1 MKSTRQVILNIL
13 EKEASLP
20 TSQLVEMVL
29 SQDSGRNREEVLQ
42 NLTQLHAEG
51 KLSMR
56 PPHFSSFRSFF
67 LDTAWNTNFWAVL
80 VTCAGYAIQFWI
92 PSQRLPPGLLL
103 LFYLPGCS
111 LLRAIVNNHY
121 PFPVG
126 KYILEIALSLAL
138 TMLLG
143 LLLNFTPEALLSAK
157 TQASIVGLN
166 LVLAFAASLTDY
178 REKYSV
184 RLARRNASCSRQNT
198 SADRPHNRL
207 ASFSKPRHHWR

>member
-1 MKSTRQVILNIL
+1 MKSTEQVILDIL
-13 EKEASLP
+13 GKETCLP
-20 TSQLVEMVL
+20 TSKVVEKVL
-29 SQDSGRNREEVLQ
+29 RENSGRKREEVLQ
-42 NLTQLHAEG
+42 CLTQLYVDG
-51 KLSMR
+51 KLSLR
-56 PPHFSSFRSFF
+56 PPRFYKFKSFF

-92 PSQRLPPGLLL
+92 PSQLPWSLLRLPPGLLL

-111 LLRAIVNNHY
+111 LLRAIVNDHY

-198 SADRPHNRL
+198 SADRPHNR
-207 ASFSKPRHHWR
+207 